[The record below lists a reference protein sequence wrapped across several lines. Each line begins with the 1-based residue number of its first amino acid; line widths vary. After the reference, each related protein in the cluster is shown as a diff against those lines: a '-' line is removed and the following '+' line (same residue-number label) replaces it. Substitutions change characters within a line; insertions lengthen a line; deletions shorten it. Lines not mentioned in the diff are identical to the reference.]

1 MKKEQVKKRKRRKG
15 RVKMKGLLLKDLY
28 MMRKYCRSYLVI
40 VGVFTIMAVVLP
52 FVEDGTR
59 STLCLSAYPVLL
71 AGILPV
77 TLISYEEK
85 SKWNQYVGIFPYT
98 KREQVSVKYL
108 DMLAVLS
115 IGLSLAAISQG
126 VTLAA
131 TASFHWETYILLLE
145 GILLTGLLSP
155 CILLPVVFWFGV
167 EKGRIVYFA
176 VLILFFGGIG
186 ISKILIQEETVLWL
200 FQRGSSG
207 TLLALAVFG
216 LLILSLSWRL
226 SIWLYEKKEC

>member
-52 FVEDGTR
+52 FVEDGNR
-59 STLCLSAYPVLL
+59 STLFLSAYPVLL

-145 GILLTGLLSP
+145 GILFTGLLSP

>member
-52 FVEDGTR
+52 FVEDGNR
-59 STLCLSAYPVLL
+59 STLFLSAYPVLL

-126 VTLAA
+126 VTLGN
-131 TASFHWETYILLLE
+131 L
-145 GILLTGLLSP
+145 
-155 CILLPVVFWFGV
+155 
-167 EKGRIVYFA
+167 YFA
-176 VLILFFGGIG
+176 VGGDFAYRSAKSLYLTSGSLLVWGGKRTDCLFCSID
-186 ISKILIQEETVLWL
+186 I
-200 FQRGSSG
+200 
-207 TLLALAVFG
+207 VF
-216 LLILSLSWRL
+216 WRNRHF
-226 SIWLYEKKEC
+226 

>member
-52 FVEDGTR
+52 FVEDGNR
-59 STLCLSAYPVLL
+59 STLFLSAYPVLL

-176 VLILFFGGIG
+176 AVSYTHLTLPTIL
-186 ISKILIQEETVLWL
+186 LV
-200 FQRGSSG
+200 
-207 TLLALAVFG
+207 
-216 LLILSLSWRL
+216 
-226 SIWLYEKKEC
+226 

>member
-1 MKKEQVKKRKRRKG
+1 
-15 RVKMKGLLLKDLY
+15 
-28 MMRKYCRSYLVI
+28 
-40 VGVFTIMAVVLP
+40 MAVVLP
-52 FVEDGTR
+52 FVEDGNR
-59 STLCLSAYPVLL
+59 STLFLSAYPVLL